1 MSDDCPDHLL
11 VVDDDKRIRGLLRR
25 YLMRA
30 GFLVTCASD
39 AEHARRLIAGLR
51 FDLIILDVMMPGE
64 SGFDLTRD
72 LRQQKLSTPILILSA
87 RGEVA
92 DTLEGFRAKADD
104 YVQKPFEPEILME
117 RIHALLRRRA
127 AEKSGVGELRLLRCG
142 EAIVDPENDTI
153 QRGDAVIHL
162 TPVEGKLL
170 RLLAMNAHSA
180 VSRADMIKALKT
192 KEGRELKDRS
202 ISVQVNRLRQK
213 VEGGPGL
220 QNYLQT
226 VRSVGYMLTPD

>member
-11 VVDDDKRIRGLLRR
+11 VVDDDKRIRDLLRR
-25 YLMRA
+25 YLVRE
-30 GFLVTCASD
+30 GFLVTSASD

-64 SGFDLTRD
+64 SGFDLTRA
-72 LRQQKLSTPILILSA
+72 LRRQKLSTPILILSA
-87 RGEVA
+87 RGEVE

-104 YVQKPFEPEILME
+104 YVQKPFEPEVLME

-127 AEKSGVGELRLLRCG
+127 ARKSGAGELRLLRCG
-142 EAIVDPENDTI
+142 EAILDPENERI

-170 RLLAMNAHSA
+170 RILAMNAHSA
-180 VSRADMIKALKT
+180 VSRADIIGALTT
-192 KEGRELKDRS
+192 KGSEPKDRS
-202 ISVQVNRLRQK
+202 VSVLINRLREK

-220 QNYLQT
+220 KTYLRT
-226 VRSVGYMLTPD
+226 VRSVGYMLAPD

>member
-11 VVDDDKRIRGLLRR
+11 VVDDDKRIRNLLRR
-25 YLMRA
+25 YLMRE

-64 SGFDLTRD
+64 SGVDLTRA
-72 LRQQKLSTPILILSA
+72 LRTQRLSTPILILSA
-87 RGEVA
+87 KGEVE

-127 AEKSGVGELRLLRCG
+127 AEKSGAGELRLLRCG
-142 EAIVDPENDTI
+142 EAIVDPENDRI
-153 QRGDAVIHL
+153 QRGEAVIHL
-162 TPVEGKLL
+162 TPTEGKLL
-170 RLLAMNAHSA
+170 RILAINAHSA
-180 VSRADMIKALKT
+180 VSRADMVEALAT
-192 KEGRELKDRS
+192 KEGKELKDRS
-202 ISVQVNRLRQK
+202 ISVQVSRLRQK
-213 VEGGPGL
+213 VEGGPGR
-220 QNYLQT
+220 QKYLRT
-226 VRSVGYMLTPD
+226 VRSFGYMLVPD